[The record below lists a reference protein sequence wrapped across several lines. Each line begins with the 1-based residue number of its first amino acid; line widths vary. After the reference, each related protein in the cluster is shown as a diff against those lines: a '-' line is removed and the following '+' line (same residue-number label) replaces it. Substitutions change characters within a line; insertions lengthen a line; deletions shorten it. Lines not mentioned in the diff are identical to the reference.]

1 MFKIGLYTKRSL
13 LLANAVLVVVFAA
26 SYLRLP
32 PQLPLW
38 YSRIS
43 GESQVAPWWM
53 IGVLPLLMNVFV
65 VMNVLL
71 QRKFFPHHDF
81 MQLLVRIVN
90 SAIIATCMFIFIKI
104 LWLVVV

>member
-13 LLANAVLVVVFAA
+13 LLANAILVVVFAA
-26 SYLRLP
+26 TYLRLP
-32 PQLPLW
+32 PQVPLW
-38 YSRIS
+38 YSRVA

-65 VMNVLL
+65 LANVWL
-71 QRKFFPHHDF
+71 QRKFFPDHDF

-90 SAIIATCMFIFIKI
+90 STIIATSVFVFIKI